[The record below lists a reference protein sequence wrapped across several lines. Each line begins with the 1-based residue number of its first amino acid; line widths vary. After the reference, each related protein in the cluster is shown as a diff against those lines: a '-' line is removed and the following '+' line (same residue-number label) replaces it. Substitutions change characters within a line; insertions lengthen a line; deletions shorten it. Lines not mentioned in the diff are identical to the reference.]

1 MITVFYDRNCK
12 ICRNIKYALS
22 LLDTERELIFNPI
35 QNDQIYIDFPQ
46 LNYWDC
52 RRTIHIINK
61 NNQVKQGEDAVEE
74 ILNVI
79 NGIKKAKPIY
89 QSSLGKIGLK
99 LFYKYLNEYRLKKV
113 SECDECRT

>member
-1 MITVFYDRNCK
+1 MITVFFDQNCR
-12 ICRNIKYALS
+12 ICRNIKFALS
-22 LLDTERELIFNPI
+22 MIDSERQLIFRPI
-35 QNDQIYIDFPQ
+35 QDDQIFIDFPQ

-61 NNQVKQGEDAVEE
+61 KDQVRNGEEAVEE

-79 NGIKKAKPIY
+79 NIVNKAKPVY
-89 QSSLGKIGLK
+89 QSPLGKAGLK

-113 SECDECRT
+113 SDCDDCRT